1 MAKSYDREL
10 LDTLSKTLT
19 ALDRIQ
25 NALAPLLDAYRE
37 QVRFMPD
44 LPTGAPDCPVCNG
57 TGIIQFIDT
66 DTDLWT
72 SKLCECGHV

>member
-10 LDTLSKTLT
+10 LDTLTKTLT

-25 NALAPLLDAYRE
+25 NALAPLLGTYSQ

-44 LPTGAPDCPVCNG
+44 LPTGAPDCTYCNG
-57 TGIIQFIDT
+57 TGIVQYIDA

-72 SKLCECGHV
+72 SKLCECSHV